1 LPVYYWE
8 VIGIQGVYMEQT
20 YVMVK
25 PDGVQRGLVGEVI
38 SRIEKRGL
46 KIAALRMNV
55 ISEASAKEHYAEHA
69 ARPFFPSLI
78 EFITSGPSVSMV
90 VAGKDAIK
98 VMRAINGATNP
109 VDAAPGTIRG
119 DFVLDVGR
127 NIVHASDSPDAAAR
141 EIAIHFKDSE
151 IGKYSR
157 IDEVCL
163 YE

>member
-1 LPVYYWE
+1 
-8 VIGIQGVYMEQT
+8 MEQT

-46 KIAALRMNV
+46 KIVALKMNV
-55 ISEASAKEHYAEHA
+55 ISEDTAKEHYAEHA
-69 ARPFFPSLI
+69 AKPFFSGLV

-90 VAGKDAIK
+90 VEGKDAIR

-119 DFVLDVGR
+119 DFALDVGR
-127 NIVHASDSPDAAAR
+127 NVVHASDSPDAAAR

>member
-1 LPVYYWE
+1 
-8 VIGIQGVYMEQT
+8 MEQT

-25 PDGVQRGLVGEVI
+25 PDGVQRGLIGEVI
-38 SRIEKRGL
+38 SRIERRGL
-46 KIAALRMNV
+46 KIVALRMN
-55 ISEASAKEHYAEHA
+55 IITEAAAKEHYSEHS
-69 ARPFFPSLI
+69 ARSFFPSLI

-90 VAGKDAIK
+90 VSGKDAIK

-109 VDAAPGTIRG
+109 IDAAPGTIRG
-119 DFVLDVGR
+119 DLALDVGR
-127 NIVHASDSPDAAAR
+127 NVVHASDSPEAAAR

>member
-1 LPVYYWE
+1 
-8 VIGIQGVYMEQT
+8 MEQT

-25 PDGVQRGLVGEVI
+25 PDGVQRGLIGEVI

-46 KIAALRMNV
+46 KIVALKMNV
-55 ISEASAKEHYAEHA
+55 ISEDTAKEHYAEHA
-69 ARPFFPSLI
+69 AKPFFSGLV
-78 EFITSGPSVSMV
+78 EFITSAPSVSMV
-90 VAGKDAIK
+90 VEGKDAIR

-119 DFVLDVGR
+119 DFALDVGR
-127 NIVHASDSPDAAAR
+127 NVVHASDSPDAAAR